1 MFTIGGSVRIIL
13 ENGALDPGLH
23 DIQYVIPRFHF
34 VLFFGVTNNT
44 AQSAGGNFKNSKPIG
59 EVGCCESQ
67 ITKRS
72 H

>member
-34 VLFFGVTNNT
+34 VLFFGAINNT
-44 AQSAGGNFKNSKPIG
+44 AQSGGGNFKNSKPIG

-67 ITKRS
+67 ITGRS